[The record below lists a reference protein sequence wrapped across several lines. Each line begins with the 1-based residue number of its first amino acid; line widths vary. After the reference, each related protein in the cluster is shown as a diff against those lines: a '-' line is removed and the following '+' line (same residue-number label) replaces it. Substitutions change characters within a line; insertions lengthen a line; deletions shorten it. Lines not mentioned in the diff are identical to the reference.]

1 MTAEG
6 VHFETRGVAGL
17 ITLDRP
23 KALNA
28 LTADM
33 AAAMLDQLAAW
44 ADDPAVARVVIRAV
58 GERAFCAGG
67 DIRNLYDWGR
77 AGDPRARLK
86 TPDAHH
92 AGVLTHICPRDR
104 HPALTEALC
113 GAGDTD
119 AILADFCEA
128 PAGATL
134 PGQQAEIDR
143 CFAGTSV
150 EDILNRLASDG
161 SAWATAQ
168 ADTLAQK
175 SPTSLKITFRQLR
188 LGATLEFGDAMRTE
202 FRIVS
207 RVLQGHEFFEGVRA
221 VIIDKDQAPRWQP
234 DALDKVSASDID
246 AYFAPLDDELDV

>member
-1 MTAEG
+1 GIVMGGG
-6 VHFETRGVAGL
+6 VGLSVHGSHRVGTEAVTFAMPETGIGLFPDVGATYVLPRMAGETGL
-17 ITLDRP
+17 YLG
-23 KALNA
+23 
-28 LTADM
+28 LT
-33 AAAMLDQLAAW
+33 
-44 ADDPAVARVVIRAV
+44 
-58 GERAFCAGG
+58 G
-67 DIRNLYDWGR
+67 
-77 AGDPRARLK
+77 ARLK

-128 PAGATL
+128 ATGATL
-134 PGQQAEIDR
+134 PEHQAEIDR

-150 EDILNRLASDG
+150 EDILGRLASDG
-161 SAWATAQ
+161 SAWANAQ
-168 ADTLAQK
+168 ANTLAQK

>member
-77 AGDPRARLK
+77 AGDPRAR
-86 TPDAHH
+86 A
-92 AGVLTHICPRDR
+92 
-104 HPALTEALC
+104 
-113 GAGDTD
+113 
-119 AILADFCEA
+119 FY
-128 PAGATL
+128 
-134 PGQQAEIDR
+134 
-143 CFAGTSV
+143 
-150 EDILNRLASDG
+150 
-161 SAWATAQ
+161 
-168 ADTLAQK
+168 
-175 SPTSLKITFRQLR
+175 
-188 LGATLEFGDAMRTE
+188 RTE
-202 FRIVS
+202 YTLNTAIRRFPKPYVALIDGIVM
-207 RVLQGHEFFEGVRA
+207 G
-221 VIIDKDQAPRWQP
+221 
-234 DALDKVSASDID
+234 
-246 AYFAPLDDELDV
+246 